1 MNCSID
7 VWRALEVAREII
19 ALAESSE
26 DKAIAVTIVGPNGIT
41 MITMAMDGV
50 IPISVELSQ
59 RKAYTSIMT
68 QKDTLFWEKSP
79 LKPIRLIVIGEHKRA
94 EAAELLDEAAEL
106 LDLEK
111 VPCVFVDSKITCFG
125 GGVLVRDFKGNSLCA
140 IGVSGRRSCRKDELS
155 PPEETPKEPP
165 QDHELALFGRTFI
178 EDSMKS

>member
-1 MNCSID
+1 MNYSID
-7 VWRALEVAREII
+7 LWGALEVAREII

-59 RKAYTSIMT
+59 RKAHTSIMT
-68 QKDTLFWEKSP
+68 QEDTLFWEKSP

-94 EAAELLDEAAEL
+94 EAAELLD
-106 LDLEK
+106 LEK

-125 GGVLVRDFKGNSLCA
+125 GGVLVRDPQGNILCA

-178 EDSMKS
+178 EDSMK